1 MKMNRK
7 KTKASYHGGRTTKS
21 GKVFN
26 ANHNTFQ
33 KTRDGQS
40 HINHDRTE
48 QNILYRVENNK
59 LKPCRSYDCIE
70 FEKKRYKELF
80 RESLEAKNQRY
91 IKQRHKERCRDIESL
106 YRDPKKCPFELVLQI
121 GKSDDEMTFEEK
133 AELSKNININ
143 FISEI
148 HKRYGRN
155 IVPLDLSGHYDEISP
170 HWHYRFL
177 FVYQGKDGLEPN
189 QTKALEAL
197 GIERPDK
204 TKPVSKH
211 NNSLMT
217 FTAETRELYYQICER
232 HGLEIDREVKNPS
245 QKHKE
250 ALEHKCEVLEQE
262 VQEKDQLLEQMTAQ
276 IQALYIEKEHNQ
288 READKEAER
297 YKTNKIRADKEEIRA
312 INNSEVAEKLITQ
325 KVKYNKDET
334 VTIGLKQYQHA
345 TSLVNE
351 TRKILKS
358 EVYSPMELKEMQI
371 ATEKLQ
377 TEKERYKMATTNI
390 EEQIERRAEE
400 KARLQETSQKH
411 RIEKLESE
419 LVRERSDKNYII
431 EMIKRFL
438 PENVLE
444 RFESFSGMVL
454 HTQEHQRHHKR

>member
-1 MKMNRK
+1 MERI
-7 KTKASYHGGRTTKS
+7 KTKATYHTGRTTKA

-26 ANHNTFQ
+26 ANHNTQ
-33 KTRDGQS
+33 DKTRDGQN
-40 HINHDRTE
+40 HIDHERTK
-48 QNILYRVENNK
+48 NNLLYRVENNK
-59 LKPCRSYDCIE
+59 MIPCKSYDSIV

-80 RESLEAKNQRY
+80 GNSLETRNERY
-91 IKQRHKERCRDIESL
+91 RKQRHSERCRTINDL
-106 YRDPKKCPFELVLQI
+106 YRDPKKCPFEMVLQI
-121 GKSDDEMTFEEK
+121 GKAGDGISDKEK
-133 AELSKNININ
+133 SELSKKINLE
-143 FISEI
+143 FVKEL

-155 IVPLDLSGHYDEISP
+155 FVPLDISGHYDEISI
-170 HWHYRFL
+170 HWHYRGV
-177 FVYQGKDGLEPN
+177 FVFQGKDGLEPN
-189 QTKALEAL
+189 QSKALEKM

-211 NNSLMT
+211 NNPLMT

-250 ALEHKCEVLEQE
+250 TLEHKCEMLEHE
-262 VQEKDQLLEQMTAQ
+262 VQEKDQLLKQMTAH
-276 IQALYIEKEHNQ
+276 IQALNREKDEKQ

-297 YKTNKIRADKEEIRA
+297 YKTNKIQADKEEIRA
-312 INNSEVAEKLITQ
+312 INNSELAEKLITQ

-334 VTIGLKQYQHA
+334 VTIGLKQYQQA

-351 TRKILKS
+351 TKKILKS
-358 EVYSPMELKEMQI
+358 EVYSPAELKEMRI
-371 ATEKLQ
+371 AIEKLQ
-377 TEKERYKMATTNI
+377 LEKEQYKMASSDV

-400 KARLQETSQKH
+400 KLRQQETSQKY

-419 LVRERSDKNYII
+419 LAQERNDKNYII

-438 PENVLE
+438 PPQVLE
-444 RFESFSGMVL
+444 RFERFSGMIL

>member
-1 MKMNRK
+1 MGK
-7 KTKASYHGGRTTKS
+7 KIKASYHSGRTTKS

-26 ANHNTFQ
+26 ANHNTNK
-33 KTRDGQS
+33 KTRDGQN
-40 HINHDRTE
+40 HIKHERTE
-48 QNILYRVENNK
+48 QNLLYRIEDNK
-59 LKPCRSYDCIE
+59 LKPCKSYDCIE
-70 FEKKRYKELF
+70 FEKRRYKELF
-80 RESLEAKNQRY
+80 SKSLEAKNQRY

-106 YRDPKKCPFELVLQI
+106 YRDPKKCPFELILQI
-121 GKSDDEMTFEEK
+121 GKSGDEMAFEDK
-133 AELSKNININ
+133 VELSKKVNIA
-143 FISEI
+143 FVKEL

-211 NNSLMT
+211 NNPLMT
-217 FTAETRELYYQICER
+217 FTAETREMYYQICER

-262 VQEKDQLLEQMTAQ
+262 VQTKDRMLEQMTAQ
-276 IQALYIEKEHNQ
+276 IQALNTEKEQKQ

-297 YKTNKIRADKEEIRA
+297 YKQNKIRADKEEIRA
-312 INNSEVAEKLITQ
+312 INNSELAEKLITQ

-334 VTIGLKQYQHA
+334 VTIGLKQYQTA
-345 TSLVNE
+345 TALVNE
-351 TRKILKS
+351 TKKILKS
-358 EVYSPMELKEMQI
+358 EVYSPAELKEMQVE
-371 ATEKLQ
+371 TERLQ
-377 TEKERYKMATTNI
+377 KEKERYKLVADNI

-400 KARLQETSQKH
+400 KVHLQETSQKH

-419 LVRERSDKNYII
+419 LAQVRSDRNYII

-438 PENVLE
+438 PSNVIE
-444 RFESFSGMVL
+444 RFERFSGIVL
-454 HTQEHQRHHKR
+454 HTQEHQRHYTR